1 MDIKQELI
9 MNVAQKCFN
18 SYGIKYTSIDDIVKE
33 CKISKST
40 FYKCFSTKEN
50 LVGEMLNYS
59 SNKFLNQST
68 LIDEDNQ
75 KTPKEKL
82 KEKIKIILDYLESN
96 RYFNLHILGSF
107 SEINGKPV
115 EEIKSIIK
123 SRLVKVYYDSLIEV
137 YGKEIKPFI
146 WELVFVIDSVIHE
159 FDLIKRLNKK
169 YMDKDYIFEVTLRQL
184 ELNIENLKHNK
195 CIITENILYT
205 VEKGNELK
213 KDADLHER
221 FLETAKDIKA
231 KIENDN
237 LNKRLN
243 EAILEVE
250 QEYKLKNYNSLMMD
264 AMIAYLEKE
273 QALKIEIDKLKS
285 IKFQLGDDTIDRQ

>member
-59 SNKFLNQST
+59 SNKFLNQSI

-75 KTPKEKL
+75 RTPKEKL
-82 KEKIKIILDYLESN
+82 KEKINIILEYLESN

-107 SEINGKPV
+107 SQINGKPV

-137 YGKEIKPFI
+137 YGNEIKSFI
-146 WELVFVIDSVIHE
+146 WELIFVIDSVIHE

-169 YMDKDYIFEVTLRQL
+169 YMDEDYIFEVTLRQI

-205 VEKGNELK
+205 VEKDNELK
-213 KDADLHER
+213 IDTDLHER

>member
-59 SNKFLNQST
+59 SNKFLNQSI

-82 KEKIKIILDYLESN
+82 KEKINIILDYLESN

-115 EEIKSIIK
+115 EEIKSTIK

-146 WELVFVIDSVIHE
+146 WELIFVIDSVIHE

-169 YMDKDYIFEVTLRQL
+169 YMDEDYIFEITLRQV

-195 CIITENILYT
+195 CMITENILYT
-205 VEKGNELK
+205 VEEDNESK
-213 KDADLHER
+213 IENDLHES
-221 FLETAKDIKA
+221 FLETIKDIKT
-231 KIENDN
+231 KIQNDN
-237 LNKRLN
+237 LNKKLN

-250 QEYKLKNYNSLMMD
+250 KEYKFKNYNSLIMD

-285 IKFQLGDDTIDRQ
+285 IKLQLGDDSVDRQ

>member
-40 FYKCFSTKEN
+40 FYKYFSTKEN

-59 SNKFLNQST
+59 SNKFLNQSI

-75 KTPKEKL
+75 RTPKEKL
-82 KEKIKIILDYLESN
+82 KEKINIILEYLESN

-107 SEINGKPV
+107 SQINGKPV
-115 EEIKSIIK
+115 EEIKSTIK

-146 WELVFVIDSVIHE
+146 WELIFVIDSVIHE

-205 VEKGNELK
+205 AEKDNELK

-221 FLETAKDIKA
+221 FLETTKDIKA

-237 LNKRLN
+237 LNKKLN
-243 EAILEVE
+243 EAILKVE
-250 QEYKLKNYNSLMMD
+250 QEYNFKNYNSLMMD

-285 IKFQLGDDTIDRQ
+285 IKLQLGDDSIDRQ

>member
-82 KEKIKIILDYLESN
+82 KLKIKIILDYLESN

-115 EEIKSIIK
+115 EEIKSTIK

-146 WELVFVIDSVIHE
+146 WELIFVIDSVIHE

-169 YMDKDYIFEVTLRQL
+169 YMDEDYIFEITLRQV

-195 CIITENILYT
+195 YMITENILYT
-205 VEKGNELK
+205 VEEDNESK
-213 KDADLHER
+213 KNNDLHES
-221 FLETAKDIKA
+221 FLETTKDIKA

-237 LNKRLN
+237 LNKKLN

-250 QEYKLKNYNSLMMD
+250 QEYNFKNYNSLMMD

-285 IKFQLGDDTIDRQ
+285 IKLQLGDDSVDRQ

>member
-82 KEKIKIILDYLESN
+82 KEKINIILDYLESN

-115 EEIKSIIK
+115 EEIKSTIK

-146 WELVFVIDSVIHE
+146 WELIFVIDSVIHE

-169 YMDKDYIFEVTLRQL
+169 YMDEDYIFEITLRQV
-184 ELNIENLKHNK
+184 ELNIENLKHNN
-195 CIITENILYT
+195 CMITENILYT
-205 VEKGNELK
+205 FEEDNESK
-213 KDADLHER
+213 IENDLHES
-221 FLETAKDIKA
+221 FLETIKDIKT
-231 KIENDN
+231 KIQNDN
-237 LNKRLN
+237 LNKKLN

-250 QEYKLKNYNSLMMD
+250 KEYNLKNYNSLMMD

-273 QALKIEIDKLKS
+273 QSLKIEIDKLKS
-285 IKFQLGDDTIDRQ
+285 IKLQLGDDSIDR

>member
-82 KEKIKIILDYLESN
+82 KEKINIILDYLESN

-115 EEIKSIIK
+115 EEIKSTIK

-146 WELVFVIDSVIHE
+146 WELIFVIDSVIHE

-169 YMDKDYIFEVTLRQL
+169 YMDEDYIFEITLRQI
-184 ELNIENLKHNK
+184 ELNIENLKHNN
-195 CIITENILYT
+195 CMITENILYT
-205 VEKGNELK
+205 FEEDNESK
-213 KDADLHER
+213 IENDLHES
-221 FLETAKDIKA
+221 FLETIKDIKT
-231 KIENDN
+231 KIQNDN
-237 LNKRLN
+237 LNKKLN

-250 QEYKLKNYNSLMMD
+250 KEYNLKNYNSLMMD

-285 IKFQLGDDTIDRQ
+285 IKLQLGDDRIDR

>member
-1 MDIKQELI
+1 MNIKQELI

-40 FYKCFSTKEN
+40 FYKYFSTKEN

-59 SNKFLNQST
+59 SNKFLNQSI

-82 KEKIKIILDYLESN
+82 KEKINIILEYLESN

-115 EEIKSIIK
+115 EEIKSTIK

-146 WELVFVIDSVIHE
+146 WELIFVIDSVIHE

-169 YMDKDYIFEVTLRQL
+169 YMDKDYIFEITLRQL

-205 VEKGNELK
+205 VEKDNELK
-213 KDADLHER
+213 IDTDLHER
-221 FLETAKDIKA
+221 FLETTKDIKA

-237 LNKRLN
+237 LNKKLN

-285 IKFQLGDDTIDRQ
+285 IKFQLGDDSIDRQ

>member
-59 SNKFLNQST
+59 SNKFLNQSI

-82 KEKIKIILDYLESN
+82 KEKINIILDYLESN

-115 EEIKSIIK
+115 EEIKSTIK

-146 WELVFVIDSVIHE
+146 WELIFVIDSVIHE

-169 YMDKDYIFEVTLRQL
+169 YMDKDYIFEITLRQV

-195 CIITENILYT
+195 CMITENILYT
-205 VEKGNELK
+205 VEEDNESK
-213 KDADLHER
+213 KDNDLHER
-221 FLETAKDIKA
+221 FLETTKDIKA

-237 LNKRLN
+237 LNKKLN

-250 QEYKLKNYNSLMMD
+250 QEYKFKNYNSLMMD

-273 QALKIEIDKLKS
+273 QALNIEIDKLKS
-285 IKFQLGDDTIDRQ
+285 IKLQLGDDSIDRQ

>member
-50 LVGEMLNYS
+50 LVGEMLKYS
-59 SNKFLNQST
+59 SNKFLNQSI

-82 KEKIKIILDYLESN
+82 KEKINIILEYLESN
-96 RYFNLHILGSF
+96 RYFNVHILGEF

-115 EEIKSIIK
+115 EEIKNIIK

-146 WELVFVIDSVIHE
+146 WEVIFVIDSVTHE

-169 YMDKDYIFEVTLRQL
+169 ELDKDYIFDLILRQL

-205 VEKGNELK
+205 VEKDNELEIEI
-213 KDADLHER
+213 DLHER
-221 FLETAKDIKA
+221 FLETTKDIKV

-237 LNKRLN
+237 LNKKLN
-243 EAILEVE
+243 EAILKVE

>member
-9 MNVAQKCFN
+9 MNVTQKCFN

-59 SNKFLNQST
+59 SNKFLNQSI

-82 KEKIKIILDYLESN
+82 KEKINIILDYLESN

-115 EEIKSIIK
+115 EEIKSTIK

-146 WELVFVIDSVIHE
+146 WELIFVIDSVIHE

-169 YMDKDYIFEVTLRQL
+169 YIDKDYIFEVTLRQL

-205 VEKGNELK
+205 VEKDNELK
-213 KDADLHER
+213 IDTDLHER
-221 FLETAKDIKA
+221 FLETTKDIKA

-237 LNKRLN
+237 LNKKLN

>member
-59 SNKFLNQST
+59 SNKFLNQSI

-82 KEKIKIILDYLESN
+82 KEKINIILDYLESN

-115 EEIKSIIK
+115 EEIKSTIK

-146 WELVFVIDSVIHE
+146 WELIFVIDSVIHE

-169 YMDKDYIFEVTLRQL
+169 YMDEDYIFEITLRQV
-184 ELNIENLKHNK
+184 ELNIENLKHSK
-195 CIITENILYT
+195 CMITENILYT
-205 VEKGNELK
+205 VEEDNESK
-213 KDADLHER
+213 IENDLHES
-221 FLETAKDIKA
+221 FLETIKDIKT
-231 KIENDN
+231 KMQNDN
-237 LNKRLN
+237 LNKKLN

-250 QEYKLKNYNSLMMD
+250 KEYNLKNYNSLMMD

-273 QALKIEIDKLKS
+273 QSLKIEIDKLKS
-285 IKFQLGDDTIDRQ
+285 IKLQLGDDSIDRQ

>member
-59 SNKFLNQST
+59 SNKFLNQSI

-82 KEKIKIILDYLESN
+82 KEKINIILEYLESN

-205 VEKGNELK
+205 AEKDNELK

-221 FLETAKDIKA
+221 FLETTKDIKA

-237 LNKRLN
+237 LNKKLN
-243 EAILEVE
+243 EAILKVE
-250 QEYKLKNYNSLMMD
+250 QEYKFKNYNSLMMD

-285 IKFQLGDDTIDRQ
+285 IKLQLGDDSIDRQ